1 MIFSYKLTN
10 AFTNEHAQ
18 RLEKYTRQTIIKC
31 VDDHFIR
38 LQYFFHSVGHE
49 NLCHGKIDTC
59 IARS

>member
-1 MIFSYKLTN
+1 MLLPMN
-10 AFTNEHAQ
+10 MQ
-18 RLEKYTRQTIIKC
+18 RLEKYTCQTIIKC

-49 NLCHGKIDTC
+49 NLCHEKIDTC